1 MDGAIC
7 PLGFDVV
14 ESCLH
19 FQGFICNLAP
29 LELKLLA
36 QAAQIHGRRS
46 RDILPENKNL
56 FPIEQ
61 LNSDL
66 VGFFLNPRFLVCISI
81 TSDMVL

>member
-19 FQGFICNLAP
+19 FQGFICNLDP

-36 QAAQIHGRRS
+36 QAAQIHGLRS
-46 RDILPENKNL
+46 RDIPPQNKNL
-56 FPIEQ
+56 FPIEN
-61 LNSDL
+61 LDSDL
-66 VGFFLNPRFLVCISI
+66 VASF
-81 TSDMVL
+81 

>member
-19 FQGFICNLAP
+19 FQGFICNLVP

-36 QAAQIHGRRS
+36 QAAQIHGLRS

-56 FPIEQ
+56 FSIGH
-61 LNSDL
+61 LDSDL
-66 VGFFLNPRFLVCISI
+66 VDFFSI
-81 TSDMVL
+81 LDS